1 MGRSLWD
8 LVRREDGVV
17 AVIFAVMAIPFIA
30 MAGWAVDY
38 VRLQHVQEKLQI
50 EADSAALNALIED
63 VDWEVVH
70 DAAMAEIARNYNGS
84 WAREVQVEGEWLN
97 QYDFRVTASADVPL
111 AFIKLLP
118 GIGDVQRVSVA
129 AVAQVERPDLKWV
142 APEFSEL
149 SYEAADFNRLWL
161 YCYWIDRPEGDPSQP
176 KRTQMVPIADN
187 GGSSANRDLRF
198 VPDPGDPADPD
209 NPIVDPWLRDEYAR
223 RTALL
228 GPPGLDTSEQ
238 GVWRQI
244 SGGSGAERRYTY
256 LMPQCPQGSFL
267 SIRLENVRNS
277 RTSPQRWDAG
287 GSRYNYYTESEWIP
301 GSPEKYHGLE
311 APSGQKVT
319 ILETILCDT
328 LEECRRTPAQGGKI
342 PPNNSTNRT
351 PQQATEECGEDKFMY
366 YGWEDR
372 PPEIAGSD
380 RDYDDIRIVMACP
393 EQVSSGE
400 RNARLLS

>member
-1 MGRSLWD
+1 AVTVFSLDEASAEFVMVRDKVEIPQEAAEFAINASRQTRWYAPTRAFVDACLAGKSGPFGKTYNMRWCAAMVADLHRILCRGGVFLYPEDEDTKGKGGRLRLLYEANPMSMIVEAAGGASTTGTQRLLDIEPSSLHQ
-8 LVRREDGVV
+8 RIGIIIGSRGEDGVV

-209 NPIVDPWLRDEYAR
+209 NPI
-223 RTALL
+223 
-228 GPPGLDTSEQ
+228 
-238 GVWRQI
+238 
-244 SGGSGAERRYTY
+244 
-256 LMPQCPQGSFL
+256 
-267 SIRLENVRNS
+267 
-277 RTSPQRWDAG
+277 
-287 GSRYNYYTESEWIP
+287 
-301 GSPEKYHGLE
+301 
-311 APSGQKVT
+311 
-319 ILETILCDT
+319 
-328 LEECRRTPAQGGKI
+328 
-342 PPNNSTNRT
+342 
-351 PQQATEECGEDKFMY
+351 
-366 YGWEDR
+366 
-372 PPEIAGSD
+372 
-380 RDYDDIRIVMACP
+380 
-393 EQVSSGE
+393 
-400 RNARLLS
+400 